1 MSVHTF
7 SCLDGHT
14 CGNPVRLVSGG
25 GPLLKGATMSER
37 RLDFLANHDWIRK
50 ALMFEPRGHDVMSG
64 SILYPPTR
72 ADCDIGIL
80 FIEVSG
86 CLPMCGHGTIGTV
99 TMAVENGLVAP
110 ATPGVLNIDAPAGR
124 VVARYEQK
132 DRFVES
138 VRITNVAS
146 YLAATDVTVD
156 VPGIGE
162 LTFDIAYGGNY
173 YAILEPQKNFAGL
186 EFDVGRRRAAPVADR
201 APAGQR
207 EDPAGPS
214 RERDDPRREPRHV
227 DRQAARPARPCPQR
241 GVLRRQGDRPVPL
254 RHRHVGA
261 HGPARRQGPAQG
273 RRRLRAREHHRLAVR
288 RPRRGLG
295 AGSATTRRSCRRSP
309 AGRASTASTPSS
321 STTATPSPT
330 ASRSLG
336 FCRPERRS
344 AAKDRG
350 ALLCRTAILAIR
362 WRRTGKRLRFLAQA
376 DRPAATR
383 RAQENPV
390 AGVSGNAAAGT

>member
-72 ADCDIGIL
+72 DDCDIAIL

-110 ATPGVLNIDAPAGR
+110 ATPGVLNIDAPAGK
-124 VVARYEQK
+124 VVARYEK
-132 DRFVES
+132 PDRFVES

-146 YLAATDVTVD
+146 YLAATDVVVD
-156 VPGIGE
+156 VPGMGE
-162 LTFDIAYGGNY
+162 LSFDIAYGGNY

-186 EFDVGRRRAAPVADR
+186 ESMSAGDVLRLSPIVRRLVNEKIQPVHPENQTIRGVSHVMWTGKPRDGRAHARNAVFYGDKAIDRSPCGTGTSARMAQLTGRGRLKVGDDFVHESIIGSLFDGRVE
-201 APAGQR
+201 APAQVGNYEAIVPSIAGWARQHGINTIFVDSR
-207 EDPAGPS
+207 DPF
-214 RERDDPRREPRHV
+214 
-227 DRQAARPARPCPQR
+227 
-241 GVLRRQGDRPVPL
+241 
-254 RHRHVGA
+254 A
-261 HGPARRQGPAQG
+261 HGFQ
-273 RRRLRAREHHRLAVR
+273 
-288 RPRRGLG
+288 
-295 AGSATTRRSCRRSP
+295 
-309 AGRASTASTPSS
+309 
-321 STTATPSPT
+321 
-330 ASRSLG
+330 
-336 FCRPERRS
+336 
-344 AAKDRG
+344 
-350 ALLCRTAILAIR
+350 
-362 WRRTGKRLRFLAQA
+362 
-376 DRPAATR
+376 
-383 RAQENPV
+383 V
-390 AGVSGNAAAGT
+390 A

>member
-72 ADCDIGIL
+72 ADCDIAIL

-99 TMAVENGLVAP
+99 TMAIENGLVAP
-110 ATPGVLNIDAPAGR
+110 ATPGVLNLDAPAGR
-124 VVARYEQK
+124 VVARYEQR

-146 YLAATDVTVD
+146 YLAATDIVID
-156 VPGIGE
+156 LPDIGE
-162 LTFDIAYGGNY
+162 LAFDIAYGGNY

-186 EFDVGRRRAAPVADR
+186 ESMSAGDVLRLSPIVRRLLNEKIQPVH
-201 APAGQR
+201 P
-207 EDPAGPS
+207 EN
-214 RERDDPRREPRHV
+214 ETI
-227 DRQAARPARPCPQR
+227 R
-241 GVLRRQGDRPVPL
+241 GVSHVMWTGKPRDARAHARNAVFYGDKAIDRSPCGTGTSARMAQL
-254 RHRHVGA
+254 AGRGRLKVGA
-261 HGPARRQGPAQG
+261 DFVHESIIGSLFDGRVEAKAMVGNYDAIVPSISGWARQHGINTIFVDDRDPFAR
-273 RRRLRAREHHRLAVR
+273 
-288 RPRRGLG
+288 
-295 AGSATTRRSCRRSP
+295 
-309 AGRASTASTPSS
+309 
-321 STTATPSPT
+321 
-330 ASRSLG
+330 G
-336 FCRPERRS
+336 F
-344 AAKDRG
+344 
-350 ALLCRTAILAIR
+350 
-362 WRRTGKRLRFLAQA
+362 Q
-376 DRPAATR
+376 
-383 RAQENPV
+383 V
-390 AGVSGNAAAGT
+390 A